1 MTGLPPIADAS
12 LPAEIRD
19 GTDAD
24 RRAYRA
30 ALGFE
35 AMLSDQLLKSAK
47 LGGPLGEGPYAG
59 TLRDSLGSAL
69 TTGGGLGL
77 AGQLYA
83 SMRPAEPGEGA

>member
-1 MTGLPPIADAS
+1 MTGLPPIADSA
-12 LPAEIRD
+12 LPLEIRS

-35 AMLSDQLLKSAK
+35 AMLVDQLLQTAK
-47 LGGPLGEGPYAG
+47 LGGPLSEGPHAG
-59 TLRDSLGSAL
+59 TLRDSLGTAL
-69 TTGGGLGL
+69 TAGGGLGL

-83 SMRPAEPGEGA
+83 QMGRETSE

>member
-1 MTGLPPIADAS
+1 MTGLPPIADSA
-12 LPAEIRD
+12 LPFEIRN

-35 AMLSDQLLKSAK
+35 AMLTDQLLKTAK
-47 LGGPLGEGPYAG
+47 LGGPLSEGPYAG
-59 TLRDSLGSAL
+59 TLRDNLGSAL

-83 SMRPAEPGEGA
+83 QMQPDDAS